1 MKVEQLH
8 IDKIKSSFEKMQ
20 TKEDFL
26 RLLNEAKPFVYGQ
39 NTVPFVLSQITWY
52 SNPKLG
58 KKRYNEFVIKKK
70 SGSLRTI
77 HSPVRGL
84 KAIQRTLSFILQCVF
99 EPHNAAYGFV
109 RNRSIVDNA
118 SVHVGS
124 RYVYNIDLKD
134 FFQSIDQARFWKCL
148 QLKPFNLINQIKES
162 SESEDKNYKCILAT
176 KNYPF
181 PFNKSEKILLYEVNG
196 FNLMN
201 GYRKIALTSGEN
213 IFYQVSLSKNKI
225 SSKIELFLDRSKYE
239 LIKKLVKENDED
251 ASTDEEDMAGYFLE
265 LIQHS
270 QEKYFEKN
278 NRSKLANIFSAICFT
293 EIDVERMSNEGE
305 WEKIKRNVLPQGA
318 PTSPIITNIVCQKLD
333 YLLTGVANRFGLK
346 YTRYADDITFSSLH
360 NVYQEDGEF
369 LRELN
374 RIITEQNFHIKDAKT
389 RLQKDGYRKE
399 VTGLLI
405 NEKVN
410 VQKRYIKQLRMWLY
424 YWERYGYEKAFDFF
438 SKQYFSDKGHVKN
451 NKPDMINVISGKLDY
466 LRMVKGENNELCH
479 KLKQRFDSLTN
490 RNVLNNRKITEPI
503 GKIETINQL
512 NKLNPQKNN
521 IQLKALKNLQS
532 ENKTKETQDIPIFHN
547 PKELVTLLRKFSIN
561 DSALKYTTHSWDAGR
576 DANMFKD
583 LTEFLAIAKEQYN
596 EFSFKLNSLSRNLHG
611 KINSFLFNP
620 EVSVSGWGDTD
631 PSKRIKFGWSSP
643 ELLEACNNDMSLNPE
658 DYILPEQFQIKKN
671 GKTLQK
677 FKHIID
683 YFKNEIEVRDENSA
697 LLNLI
702 LQKHDT
708 YLLSFSE
715 PRIFNLENKTFYT
728 DLQWF
733 SKALDLI
740 FKGIQDRPQHSI
752 IEYSVIEN
760 NNEKLIL
767 NILHKDSLKKGVS
780 IYDEKLN
787 LSRGDLGQIKNYLLN
802 LCDWSIES
810 EFEEGPYRIN
820 YLVSDDIVPAYEK
833 INSAD
838 GFRHILTFY
847 K

>member
-1 MKVEQLH
+1 MKIEKVH

-20 TKEDFL
+20 TKDDLL

-70 SGSLRTI
+70 SGSLRTV

-84 KAIQRTLSFILQCVF
+84 KAIQRTLSFILQCAF

-118 SVHVGS
+118 RVHVGS

-162 SESEDKNYKCILAT
+162 SQSEGKNYKCILAT

-201 GYRKIALTSGEN
+201 GYRKIALKSGEN

-239 LIKKLVKENDED
+239 LIKKLIKENDED

-293 EIDVERMSNEGE
+293 EIEVERKSKEGE

-369 LRELN
+369 QRELN
-374 RIITEQNFHIKDAKT
+374 RIIAEQNFHIKESKT

-424 YWERYGYEKAFDFF
+424 YWERYGYEKAFSFF
-438 SKQYFSDKGHVKN
+438 SKQYLYDKGHVKN

-466 LRMVKGENNELCH
+466 LKMVKGDDNELCQ
-479 KLKQRFDSLTN
+479 KLKQRFDNLT
-490 RNVLNNRKITEPI
+490 LKHQPI
-503 GKIETINQL
+503 DQ
-512 NKLNPQKNN
+512 
-521 IQLKALKNLQS
+521 
-532 ENKTKETQDIPIFHN
+532 
-547 PKELVTLLRKFSIN
+547 
-561 DSALKYTTHSWDAGR
+561 
-576 DANMFKD
+576 
-583 LTEFLAIAKEQYN
+583 
-596 EFSFKLNSLSRNLHG
+596 
-611 KINSFLFNP
+611 
-620 EVSVSGWGDTD
+620 
-631 PSKRIKFGWSSP
+631 
-643 ELLEACNNDMSLNPE
+643 
-658 DYILPEQFQIKKN
+658 
-671 GKTLQK
+671 
-677 FKHIID
+677 
-683 YFKNEIEVRDENSA
+683 
-697 LLNLI
+697 
-702 LQKHDT
+702 
-708 YLLSFSE
+708 LLSNWE
-715 PRIFNLENKTFYT
+715 E
-728 DLQWF
+728 
-733 SKALDLI
+733 
-740 FKGIQDRPQHSI
+740 KGIVAAMNL
-752 IEYSVIEN
+752 YYT
-760 NNEKLIL
+760 
-767 NILHKDSLKKGVS
+767 LK
-780 IYDEKLN
+780 
-787 LSRGDLGQIKNYLLN
+787 
-802 LCDWSIES
+802 
-810 EFEEGPYRIN
+810 
-820 YLVSDDIVPAYEK
+820 
-833 INSAD
+833 
-838 GFRHILTFY
+838 
-847 K
+847 